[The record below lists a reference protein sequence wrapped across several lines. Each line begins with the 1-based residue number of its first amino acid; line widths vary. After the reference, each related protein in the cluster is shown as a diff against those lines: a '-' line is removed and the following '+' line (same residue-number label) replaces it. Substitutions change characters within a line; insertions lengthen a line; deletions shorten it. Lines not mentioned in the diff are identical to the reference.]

1 MSITGKDTLQN
12 AHEHNL
18 SLSTLEGH
26 ISSGFFTYSIDL
38 E

>member
-18 SLSTLEGH
+18 SLSLEGH
-26 ISSGFFTYSIDL
+26 ISSGFFTYSVDL